1 MAYIDAENLFFE
13 DEVVAAAMTS
23 NVIDLGN
30 PGPFMHPLYIDIR
43 LTTKMTSGSM
53 TTFAL
58 QSSADAAF
66 TSPVTEVTITLP
78 AAAVQQAGPCVL
90 AQFFAPI
97 KPSHRYI
104 RLSGVGATPVGGKVT
119 ATMQNGIKV
128 GIGM

>member
-13 DEVVAAAMTS
+13 DEAVAAAMTS
-23 NVIDLGN
+23 NVIDLGSS
-30 PGPFMHPLYIDIR
+30 GPYLHPLYIDIR
-43 LTTKMTSGSM
+43 LTAKMTSGSM

-58 QSSADAAF
+58 QSAADEAF
-66 TSPVTEVTITLP
+66 TTPTTEVTITLP
-78 AAAVQQAGPCVL
+78 SAAVQAAGPCVL

-97 KPSHRYI
+97 KPAHRYI

-128 GIGM
+128 NM